1 VNHDRRWIERHI
13 PQQGSMCLLDEV
25 LSWDRQHVL
34 CRSRGHRSGDHP
46 LRGHDRLG
54 SACAIEY
61 AAQAAAVHG
70 ALMAAA
76 AATSATSATR
86 FGMLASARA
95 VELAVARLDEAM
107 GDLLVRVNYLHGD
120 AASALYEFSISEQRH
135 GAAARDSATTPLA
148 QGRLSLWLD
157 APIAPERTP

>member
-1 VNHDRRWIERHI
+1 VIHDRRWIEQHI
-13 PQQGSMCLLDEV
+13 PQRGSMCLLDEV

-34 CRSRGHRSGDHP
+34 CRSRSHRRGDHP
-46 LRGHDRLG
+46 LRAYDRLG

-70 ALMAAA
+70 ALLAAESA
-76 AATSATSATR
+76 ASATR

-95 VELAVARLDEAM
+95 VELAVARLDAVT

-120 AASALYEFSISEQRH
+120 AASALYEFALSEQRRT
-135 GAAARDSATTPLA
+135 AAAGDAAATELA

-157 APIAPERTP
+157 AASTPDRIP